1 MKKCRS
7 VYELEFFW
15 LVHRVQS
22 ETMGCTKKKKKK
34 KSTKHVYTTTSRI
47 VRKIKCDTLSKEI
60 VHG

>member
-34 KSTKHVYTTTSRI
+34 NQPNMCTQLLLGLLEKLSV
-47 VRKIKCDTLSKEI
+47 TL
-60 VHG
+60 